1 MSILAAIAERRRE
14 RISRE
19 GHWLAALP
27 SPSRA
32 APLIPFGADPFLI
45 CEVKRRS
52 PSRGDIAPSVD
63 VVEQARAYHAAGA
76 RSISVLTEED
86 NFDGSLD
93 DIARI
98 KEALPGVAVLRK
110 DFLLDE
116 EDIDVSWR
124 AGADAVLLIA
134 KMLDERTLSTLYA
147 AAHKR
152 GLAALVEVHDEA
164 DVERCR
170 SLAPRLTGVNCRD
183 LETFSVDLARPLA
196 LRPRITWR
204 TRLVFESGVRSAE
217 DVRFALSGGFAG
229 VLVGETAM
237 RSRGIIPELIGA
249 FDRPAADFWPR
260 LYARSRRGRPLVKV
274 CGITR
279 REDAEASVALG
290 ADALGFVLA
299 PSKRRASVELLRN
312 LRDLNVLKVAIV
324 VTERENGLPRLDPD
338 ARTALDEG
346 LIDAVQLHGQEQPEE
361 CAAIAFPYYKAI
373 RVNGIEDVEA
383 MGRFRCPRVLA
394 DAFSTHAA
402 GGTGKRIPAELVKA
416 VREKGPLWLA
426 GGIGPDNVGE
436 VIETLRPELID
447 SSSRLEGP
455 AGTKDHG
462 KLETF
467 FKEIDAHAETE

>member
-1 MSILAAIAERRRE
+1 MSILGTIAKRRQE

-19 GHWLAALP
+19 GHWLAARP
-27 SPSRA
+27 RSSRA
-32 APLIPFGADPFLI
+32 TPLLPFGVDPFLI

-52 PSRGDIAPSVD
+52 PSRGDIAPGVD
-63 VVEQARAYHAAGA
+63 VVEQARAYSTAGV
-76 RSISVLTEED
+76 RSVSVLTEEES
-86 NFDGSLD
+86 FAGSLD

-116 EDIDVSWR
+116 EDIEVSWR

-134 KMLDERTLSTLYA
+134 KLLDERALSALYA

-152 GLAALVEVHDEA
+152 GLAVLVEVHDDA

-170 SLAPRLTGVNCRD
+170 KLAPRLTGINCRD
-183 LETFSVDLARPLA
+183 LTTFSVDLARPLA

-237 RSRGIIPELIGA
+237 KSSGIVPELIGA
-249 FDRPAADFWPR
+249 FDRPVTDFWPR
-260 LYARSRRGRPLVKV
+260 LYARSRPGRPLVKV

-279 REDAEASVALG
+279 REDAEAAIALG

-299 PSKRRASVELLRN
+299 PSKRRASVQLLRDIV
-312 LRDLNVLKVAIV
+312 DLDVLKVAVV
-324 VTERENGLPRLDPD
+324 VTERENGAPRLEPD
-338 ARTALDEG
+338 ARAALDEG
-346 LIDAVQLHGQEQPEE
+346 LVDAVQLHGQEKPEE
-361 CAAIAFPYYKAI
+361 CAAIAFPYYKAV
-373 RVNGIEDVEA
+373 RVSGVEDVEA

-394 DAFSTHAA
+394 DAFSADA
-402 GGTGKRIPAELVKA
+402 SGGTGKRIPAELVKA

-436 VIETLRPELID
+436 VVQTLRPELID
-447 SSSRLEGP
+447 ASSRLEGS
-455 AGTKDHG
+455 AGTKDRG

-467 FKEIDAHAETE
+467 FKEIDAHAETA